1 MPTHDAT
8 TASVVEPA
16 AVTRTHRPAV
26 TLGGRALFLL
36 LVLDLTYFINAMDR
50 QVFSI
55 LLPDIRATYG
65 LTGGQAGIIATIFTL
80 GMGLAGIPAGYLAD
94 RFGRKKIILISL
106 VIFSVSVALQ
116 ATALGIGDMTLWRVL
131 SGVGEGMQN
140 AALFAAVGAYF
151 SRNRGFAIGSIN
163 AAFGLGAFTGPLL
176 GGAIVAA
183 TGDWRAPLVVFG
195 GIGIVIFILVL
206 TLVPKSVTEV
216 GRKTPGDDPTTITD
230 ETGLG
235 FINRRVVC
243 GAVAAIAGGFTIYGY
258 LGLYPTFLREAH
270 GFTASQAGWAASMFG
285 IGALGALV
293 GGAIADRVDQRRLNV
308 IGFLGIMVLGVAI
321 FAFTTPLPVQM
332 IFSLLL
338 GISFTGIVYT
348 NTSTLLQRS
357 VDVRYVGRVSGI
369 FVAAMYIP
377 ASASGYFFAH
387 MRDSFGWEVAGVIQ
401 LTVIPI
407 IGLVAMA
414 AMGKIPAGVNR

>member
-8 TASVVEPA
+8 TASVVAP
-16 AVTRTHRPAV
+16 VTDSRTYRPAV

-55 LLPDIRATYG
+55 LLPDIKATYG

-106 VIFSVSVALQ
+106 IIFSVSVALQ
-116 ATALGIGDMTLWRVL
+116 ATAFGIGDMTLWRVL

-176 GGAIVAA
+176 GGAIVAV

-206 TLVPKSVTEV
+206 TLVPQSVTEV
-216 GRKTPGDDPTTITD
+216 GRKSPVDDPATANGTS
-230 ETGLG
+230 LG
-235 FINRRVVC
+235 FINRRVAC
-243 GAVAAIAGGFTIYGY
+243 GAIAAIAAGFTIYGY

-270 GFTASQAGWAASMFG
+270 GFTASQAGLAASMFG

-293 GGAIADRVDQRRLNV
+293 GGAIADRFDQRMLNV

-321 FAFTTPLPVQM
+321 FVFTTPLPVQM
-332 IFSLLL
+332 VFSLLL

-357 VDVRYVGRVSGI
+357 VDVRYVGMVSGI

-401 LTVIPI
+401 LTIIPI
-407 IGLVAMA
+407 IGLIAMA
-414 AMGKIPAGVNR
+414 AMGKIPDGGHR

>member
-8 TASVVEPA
+8 TASVVAPVA
-16 AVTRTHRPAV
+16 DSRTHRPAV

-55 LLPDIRATYG
+55 LLPDIKATYG

-106 VIFSVSVALQ
+106 IIFSVSVALQ
-116 ATALGIGDMTLWRVL
+116 ATAFGIGDMTLWRVL

-176 GGAIVAA
+176 GGAIVAV

-195 GIGIVIFILVL
+195 GIGLVIFILVL
-206 TLVPKSVTEV
+206 TLVPQSVTEV
-216 GRKTPGDDPTTITD
+216 GRKSPVDDPTNAS
-230 ETGLG
+230 ETSLG

-243 GAVAAIAGGFTIYGY
+243 GAIAAVAAGFTIYGY

-270 GFTASQAGWAASMFG
+270 GFTASQAGLAASMFG

-293 GGAIADRVDQRRLNV
+293 GGAIADRFDQRMLNV

-321 FAFTTPLPVQM
+321 FVFTTPLPVQM
-332 IFSLLL
+332 VFSLLL

-348 NTSTLLQRS
+348 NTSTLLQRA

-401 LTVIPI
+401 LTIIPI
-407 IGLVAMA
+407 IGLIAMA
-414 AMGKIPAGVNR
+414 AMGKIPDGGHR